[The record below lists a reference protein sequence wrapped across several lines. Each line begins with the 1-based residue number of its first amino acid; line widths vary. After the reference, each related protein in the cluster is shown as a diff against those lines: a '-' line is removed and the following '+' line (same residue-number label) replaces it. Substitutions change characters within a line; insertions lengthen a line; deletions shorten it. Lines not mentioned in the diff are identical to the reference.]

1 MNKIKL
7 LQSFQKIFEKKK
19 IKEKDNLEKIGL
31 DSLKM
36 LEIMAFNDE
45 KFNNNSLRSKGDIN
59 FYVPASHYGY
69 VECLHHFLCHSLI
82 DVINS
87 TKLDSKERI
96 SVYE

>member
-45 KFNNNSLRSKGDIN
+45 KFN
-59 FYVPASHYGY
+59 
-69 VECLHHFLCHSLI
+69 
-82 DVINS
+82 
-87 TKLDSKERI
+87 KLKI
-96 SVYE
+96 SPDNIRKCKTIKDLMKLYKLK

>member
-45 KFNNNSLRSKGDIN
+45 KFNKLKISPDNNRKCKTIKDLM
-59 FYVPASHYGY
+59 
-69 VECLHHFLCHSLI
+69 
-82 DVINS
+82 
-87 TKLDSKERI
+87 KLYKLK
-96 SVYE
+96 